1 MLLFLF
7 LYNLYFL
14 PDVTRVNDSHC
25 LCTEVIYVYMHICIY
40 IYIYIYIKQGG
51 WSKATYLE
59 LKVSCNQL
67 SAK

>member
-1 MLLFLF
+1 M
-7 LYNLYFL
+7 NI
-14 PDVTRVNDSHC
+14 C
-25 LCTEVIYVYMHICIY
+25 IYVYIY
-40 IYIYIYIKQGG
+40 IYIYIYIYMCIYIYIYIKQGG